1 MTKTL
6 ITGASSGI
14 GATYAD
20 RLSAAGHDLVLVA
33 RDLKKLEALAD
44 RLSTRDGTTVQVFP
58 ADLDSPADL
67 HAVERRIHND
77 HDIDGLI
84 NNAGISIGGTFE
96 THDPE
101 RIEDLIDLNITALTR
116 LSAAAAAAFTAK
128 GHGTI
133 INIGSVTALLPE
145 RFEPTYLASK
155 AYVLALS
162 QALAAQLKDKGVR
175 VQAVLPGAT
184 RTDIWAKS
192 GVDVDSLP
200 AGMVMGVEDM
210 VDAALAGLA
219 QGETVTIPALPD
231 PADWQALETARLN
244 LGPNLSRDQSAE
256 RYGVRPAVAA

>member
-1 MTKTL
+1 MAKIL

-20 RLSAAGHDLVLVA
+20 RLSAAGHDLILVA
-33 RDLKKLEALAD
+33 RDRAKLEALAEK
-44 RLSTRDGTTVQVFP
+44 LGARDGTRIEILP
-58 ADLDSPADL
+58 ADLAVPADL
-67 HAVERRIHND
+67 RDVERRLLND
-77 HDIDGLI
+77 GIDTLI
-84 NNAGISIGGTFE
+84 NNAGVSVGGAFE
-96 THDPE
+96 SADPDRLE
-101 RIEDLIDLNITALTR
+101 HLIDLNITAVTR
-116 LSAAAAAAFTAK
+116 LAAAAAAAFTAR

-133 INIGSVTALLPE
+133 VNIGSVTALLPE

-155 AYVLALS
+155 AYVLAFS
-162 QALAAQLKDKGVR
+162 QALAAQLADKGVR

-184 RTDIWAKS
+184 RTEIWAKS

-231 PADWQALETARLN
+231 AADWQAFETARLN
-244 LGPNLSRDQSAE
+244 LAPNLSRDRAADRYRSA
-256 RYGVRPAVAA
+256 RVIAA

>member
-20 RLSAAGHDLVLVA
+20 RLSAAGHDLLLVA

-44 RLSTRDGTTVQVFP
+44 RLSARDGTTVQVFP
-58 ADLDSPADL
+58 ADLGSPADL
-67 HAVERRIHND
+67 HAVEWRIHND
-77 HDIDGLI
+77 PDIDGLI

-96 THDPE
+96 TQAPE
-101 RIEDLIDLNITALTR
+101 RIQDLIDLNITALTR

-128 GHGTI
+128 GAGTI

-155 AYVLALS
+155 AYVLALT
-162 QALAAQLKDKGVR
+162 QALAAQLKDKSVR

-192 GVDVDSLP
+192 GVDIDSLP
-200 AGMVMGVEDM
+200 AGMVMGVDDM

-231 PADWQALETARLN
+231 AADWQALETARLN
-244 LGPNLSRDQSAE
+244 LAPNLSRDRSAD
-256 RYGVRPAVAA
+256 RYGVRSAVAA

>member
-44 RLSTRDGTTVQVFP
+44 RLSARDGTTVQVFP
-58 ADLDSPADL
+58 ADLGSAADL

-77 HDIDGLI
+77 HEIDGLI

-162 QALAAQLKDKGVR
+162 QALAAQLKDRGVR

-231 PADWQALETARLN
+231 SADWQALEAARLN
-244 LGPNLSRDQSAE
+244 LAPNLSRDQSAE
-256 RYGVRPAVAA
+256 RYGVRSAVTA

>member
-44 RLSTRDGTTVQVFP
+44 RLSARDGTTVQVFP
-58 ADLDSPADL
+58 ADLGSAADL

-77 HDIDGLI
+77 HEIDGLI

-162 QALAAQLKDKGVR
+162 QALAAQLKDRGVR
-175 VQAVLPGAT
+175 VQAVLSGAT

-231 PADWQALETARLN
+231 SADWQALEAARLN
-244 LGPNLSRDQSAE
+244 LAPNLSRDQSAE
-256 RYGVRPAVAA
+256 RYGVRSAVTA

>member
-44 RLSTRDGTTVQVFP
+44 RLSARDGTTVQVFP
-58 ADLDSPADL
+58 ADLGSPADL

-77 HDIDGLI
+77 PEIDGLI
-84 NNAGISIGGTFE
+84 NNAGISIGGSFE
-96 THDPE
+96 SQDPE

-116 LSAAAAAAFTAK
+116 LSAAAAAVFTSR

-155 AYVLALS
+155 AYVLALT
-162 QALAAQLKDKGVR
+162 QALAAQLKDRGVR

-231 PADWQALETARLN
+231 AADWQALETARLA
-244 LGPNLSRDQSAE
+244 LGPNLSRDQSAM